1 MYVFVELHL
10 RNTCCQ
16 HYSLNHGRSVTMYFK
31 LLVGSTVLL
40 LAAMIIALW
49 ALTDNLLFSVTIGT
63 IISAGGM
70 SLIWKTV
77 PSNGVK

>member
-1 MYVFVELHL
+1 MGVEE
-10 RNTCCQ
+10 
-16 HYSLNHGRSVTMYFK
+16 GEVVYFR
-31 LLVGSTVLL
+31 LLVGTTVLL
-40 LAAMIIALW
+40 LAAIIIALW